1 MFNQNTMI
9 DKILKAFNPTKEVT
23 PNGNKFTPRVQSTV
37 KPVKVYDYNELID
50 NLYKQLKIKPD

>member
-1 MFNQNTMI
+1 MI
-9 DKILKAFNPTKEVT
+9 DKILKAFNPTKEDI

-37 KPVKVYDYNELID
+37 KPVKVYDYNELMD